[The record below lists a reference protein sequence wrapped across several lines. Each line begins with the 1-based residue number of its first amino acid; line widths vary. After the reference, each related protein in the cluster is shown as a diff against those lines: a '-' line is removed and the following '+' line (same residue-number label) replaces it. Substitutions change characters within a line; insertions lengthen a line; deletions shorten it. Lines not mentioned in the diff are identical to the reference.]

1 MMLIKYKEKFYLQ
14 QMRILYTGLGE
25 QILKMKII
33 LTIQLKIY
41 TCTIKYTQSNITLFR
56 VRKFKKSYFTIL
68 LKIMHTIYLLYKYY
82 TNSFVHK
89 SLYLS

>member
-1 MMLIKYKEKFYLQ
+1 MMLKKYKEKFNLQ

-56 VRKFKKSYFTIL
+56 VRSFKKVIL
-68 LKIMHTIYLLYKYY
+68 
-82 TNSFVHK
+82 NFVK
-89 SLYLS
+89 NYAYNIFIL

>member
-1 MMLIKYKEKFYLQ
+1 MMLIKYKGKFYLQ

-41 TCTIKYTQSNITLFR
+41 TCTIKYTQSNIILFR
-56 VRKFKKSYFTIL
+56 VRTFKKVIL
-68 LKIMHTIYLLYKYY
+68 
-82 TNSFVHK
+82 NFVK
-89 SLYLS
+89 NYAYNIFIV